1 MRSFGAREALLRIT
15 PGKDHYSLTALVN
28 NFTRPE
34 RSSSTH
40 SPRDDD

>member
-1 MRSFGAREALLRIT
+1 MSSLVASETLLRIT
-15 PGKDHYSLTALVN
+15 KGKDHYSLTALVN